1 MILSHGAEVA
11 VIPEDEIEAIR
22 RTIEGP
28 CRMEPHPFLRCGER
42 VRVIRG
48 SLQGIEG
55 LLVRKKNQF
64 RLVLSVEMLAKS
76 VAVEI
81 DASDVEPVAGGV
93 HPVQAADSFYG
104 ALPLGSASVVGARG
118 SLRVG

>member
-1 MILSHGAEVA
+1 
-11 VIPEDEIEAIR
+11 
-22 RTIEGP
+22 
-28 CRMEPHPFLRCGER
+28 

-55 LLVRKKNQF
+55 ILVRKKNQF

-81 DASDVEPVAGGV
+81 DASDVEPVAAGV
-93 HPVQAADSFYG
+93 HAVPTPDGFLG
-104 ALPLGSASVVGARG
+104 TLPLGSTSVMGARG